1 MCGLILRALCA
12 SGPKPALRQGTVK
25 LSRELA
31 VYSPPK
37 GIEWQSGL
45 ISLYVCMYVYI

>member
-1 MCGLILRALCA
+1 MCGPILRALRA

-25 LSRELA
+25 LPRELA

-37 GIEWQSGL
+37 GMSGR
-45 ISLYVCMYVYI
+45 VA

>member
-37 GIEWQSGL
+37 GMEWQSGL
-45 ISLYVCMYVYI
+45 ISSYVCTYVYI